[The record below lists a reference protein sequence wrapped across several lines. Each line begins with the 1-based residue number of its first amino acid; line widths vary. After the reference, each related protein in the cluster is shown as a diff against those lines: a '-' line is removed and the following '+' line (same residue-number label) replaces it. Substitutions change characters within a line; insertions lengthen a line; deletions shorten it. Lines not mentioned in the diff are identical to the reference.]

1 MQESSGLLVSTVRGS
16 MNSAAQHVCNKLG
29 QPCCITAPF
38 MEKLRQYQ
46 QQCCAH
52 SYSLSSHLMTSP
64 QSQKIKFQIPS
75 VQPQQLNHSSPY
87 LQERNKSAQVTY
99 QQHSPPERHWQETTT
114 ISLNAV
120 CLFMGSSSSKVPGI
134 SFKECKQQKAFL
146 FSFIFCLRKISGQ
159 YQVSPACFLTSSNIL
174 SSGGNP
180 A

>member
-1 MQESSGLLVSTVRGS
+1 MFATSWDNPAASQHHLWRSSDSTSSNAVHTATAWAHISWLHLKARKS
-16 MNSAAQHVCNKLG
+16 NS
-29 QPCCITAPF
+29 
-38 MEKLRQYQ
+38 
-46 QQCCAH
+46 
-52 SYSLSSHLMTSP
+52 S
-64 QSQKIKFQIPS
+64 PS

-99 QQHSPPERHWQETTT
+99 QQYSPPERQWQETIT

-159 YQVSPACFLTSSNIL
+159 YQISPACFLTSSNIL